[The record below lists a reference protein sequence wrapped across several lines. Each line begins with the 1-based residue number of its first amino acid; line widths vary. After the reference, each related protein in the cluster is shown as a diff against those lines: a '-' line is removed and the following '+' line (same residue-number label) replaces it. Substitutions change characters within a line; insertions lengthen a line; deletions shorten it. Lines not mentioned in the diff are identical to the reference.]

1 MFLAEDGVNREKPRK
16 QNKIYEKQNKIYE
29 KQNIV
34 DNVLPPTIY
43 KLIRSP
49 TVTYQVSR

>member
-1 MFLAEDGVNREKPRK
+1 MFLAEDGVNREKPR
-16 QNKIYEKQNKIYE
+16 KQNKIYE

-49 TVTYQVSR
+49 TVTYQVSS